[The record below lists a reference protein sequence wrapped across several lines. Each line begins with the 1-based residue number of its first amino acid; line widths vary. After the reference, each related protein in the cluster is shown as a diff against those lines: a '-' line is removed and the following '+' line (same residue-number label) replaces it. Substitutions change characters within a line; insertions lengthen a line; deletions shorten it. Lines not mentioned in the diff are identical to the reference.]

1 MEVRFYKMDLFTIVV
16 STLCS
21 LTPGLAFGFSS
32 ACTLQVYFTVS
43 RSALF
48 ASSLNL
54 GGLFG
59 GLLSAHML
67 STAGR
72 RYTLLVSCVPTL
84 LGWLWMY
91 MCADLAYQSAFPANL
106 FIFGRVL
113 TGFGAG
119 LCIPSAAT
127 YMLEISPTKIRGILG
142 SLPQVGI
149 VAGICISFFMA
160 MYMLWEQIA
169 LINTI
174 SSCAILV
181 LVWFLPESPTW
192 LRKIGRNQEADN
204 ANMRLFGTV
213 SGYSMNVA
221 DIDDNVLE
229 NRIKKHSYWTYIF
242 PCSLVPSNQQSRLRI
257 ALMLMIF
264 QQLTGVNAILFF
276 AESVCLI
283 ANAASPPTCAFFI
296 GFFQMIF
303 TVIAIFVINQ
313 VRRKTL
319 LQFSAFIMAIALLAY
334 GITLS
339 NNSLNF
345 KISEFWIISFM
356 FGYSFGWGPLPI
368 LISMELFP
376 VSSRGNAISAAIAIS
391 WISAFITTELFEIM
405 SNMISPSILFF
416 IFSICCLLSMGY
428 VHKYLPETSGETVLP
443 MGTSSSSS
451 SLCKL
456 QLNA

>member
-1 MEVRFYKMDLFTIVV
+1 MDLFTIFV

-21 LTPGLAFGFSS
+21 LIPGLAFGFSS

-91 MCADLAYQSAFPANL
+91 MCSDSVYQNAFPVNL

-119 LCIPSAAT
+119 LCIPSVAT
-127 YMLEISPTKIRGILG
+127 YMLEVSPTKIRGIIG

-149 VAGICISFFMA
+149 VTGICISFFMA
-160 MYMLWEQIA
+160 MFMLWEQIA
-169 LINTI
+169 FINAI
-174 SSCAILV
+174 VSCAILV
-181 LVWFLPESPTW
+181 LVWFLPESPKW

-204 ANMRLFGTV
+204 VNMRLFGTV
-213 SGYSMNVA
+213 SGYSVNAV
-221 DIDDNVLE
+221 DIDDNIVE
-229 NRIKKHSYWTYIF
+229 SRIKKHSRWTYIF
-242 PCSLVPSNQQSRLRI
+242 PCSLVPSSQQSRLRI

-283 ANAASPPTCAFFI
+283 GNAASPPTCAFFI
-296 GFFQMIF
+296 GFSQAVF

-319 LQFSAFIMAIALLAY
+319 LQLSAIIMAIALLAY
-334 GITLS
+334 GITHS
-339 NNSLNF
+339 TNSFNF
-345 KISEFWIISFM
+345 KISEFWIILFM
-356 FGYSFGWGPLPI
+356 FGYSFGWGPLPV

-376 VSSRGNAISAAIAIS
+376 VSSRGNAVSSAIAVS
-391 WISAFITTELFEIM
+391 WISAFITTEVFEAI
-405 SNMISPSILFF
+405 STIISPSILFF
-416 IFSICCLLSMGY
+416 TFSICCLLSMGY
-428 VHKYLPETSGETVLP
+428 VHKYLPETSGETILP
-443 MGTSSSSS
+443 MDISSTKTASSS
-451 SLCKL
+451 SLYKQ
-456 QLNA
+456 QLSA